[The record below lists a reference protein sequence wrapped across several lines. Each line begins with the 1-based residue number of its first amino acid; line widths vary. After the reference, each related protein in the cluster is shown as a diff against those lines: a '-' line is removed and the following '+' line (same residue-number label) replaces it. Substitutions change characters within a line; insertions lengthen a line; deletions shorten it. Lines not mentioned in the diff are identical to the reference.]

1 MVEHKITELEDISE
15 KVRMNHK
22 EVITV
27 NNTTEMRSR
36 PHVCLKRLLGETGNN
51 EEDEI
56 MKEIIGDIL
65 EMMKDLNPKL

>member
-1 MVEHKITELEDISE
+1 MVEHKITVKIYL

-27 NNTTEMRSR
+27 NNTTRMRSR
-36 PHVCLKRLLGETGNN
+36 PHVCLQKRLLGETGNN

-56 MKEIIGDIL
+56 MKEIIGDI
-65 EMMKDLNPKL
+65 